1 VKTFG
6 KYLENPKR
14 LAQFSTVPRLAQP
27 LPNPV
32 LNPDTEV
39 PIEPKPE
46 PVRVTTL
53 HRNSRRKPDP
63 VVPPLDGEPETAAEP
78 SSAVERVEDA
88 NEAALTK
95 DELKEM
101 TEFIKDNKMSTAVV
115 HVYRRRPLQTAFG
128 FLGEMP
134 IDGFSVKILSDLY
147 GGGSYRLK
155 ILVNGRIK
163 RGFSLEIDPSI
174 KGQLDK
180 EQEKPAP
187 VAPVVPVIAPKD
199 DTLAIMLQLSKESAE
214 VQRQLAKESKE
225 ASDRAADRQ
234 MAMMTEMVK
243 AIATRPEAPKGPDFL
258 QIITAITPL
267 LTPVLA
273 AVLNR
278 PDQLDLVMK
287 AKELFQTEPQPEEQ
301 MLDKLLR
308 VGAPLAQ
315 QFMSRGQPQMQPA
328 PMPVQAQ
335 PEAAPGLPSTIPALP
350 PGIPVGMATESVQVA
365 MAVRGHLPSL
375 VGMASRGGAIDWIVP
390 MVENSMNDAQL
401 EHLDAILLRE
411 DWRAV
416 LFGDA
421 PEVTT
426 AYRPWFD
433 ALRDAFLQ
441 DDGQE
446 VAT

>member
-1 VKTFG
+1 M
-6 KYLENPKR
+6 
-14 LAQFSTVPRLAQP
+14 PRLDST

-32 LNPDTEV
+32 ITPETDI
-39 PIEPKPE
+39 PIDEKPPVA

-53 HRNSRRKPDP
+53 RRNSKPRNEP
-63 VVPPLDGEPETAAEP
+63 VVPPLDGEAESTPEP
-78 SSAVERVEDA
+78 SSAVERVEDQS
-88 NEAALTK
+88 EAALTK

-134 IDGFSVKILSDLY
+134 VDGFSVKILSDLY

-163 RGFSLEIDPSI
+163 RGFNLEIDPSI
-174 KGQLDK
+174 KGQLDR

-187 VAPVVPVIAPKD
+187 VAPVVPVVQPKD
-199 DTLAIMLQLSKESAE
+199 NTLELMMTMQKESAE
-214 VQRQLAKESKE
+214 VQRQLAREAKES
-225 ASDRAADRQ
+225 SDKAAERQ
-234 MAMMTEMVK
+234 MMMMTEMVK
-243 AIATRPEAPKGPDFL
+243 AISARPEQKGPGIVE
-258 QIITAITPL
+258 IITAVSPLLVPL
-267 LTPVLA
+267 LT

-278 PDQLDLVMK
+278 PDQIDLVMK
-287 AKELFQTEPQPEEQ
+287 VKELFQNDPPEKEE

-315 QFMSRGQPQMQPA
+315 QLMSRGQPQMQPA
-328 PMPVQAQ
+328 PVPVQAQ
-335 PEAAPGLPSTIPALP
+335 PEPAPGLPATIPALP
-350 PGIPVGMATESVQVA
+350 PGIPPGMAPESVQVA

-375 VGMASRGGAIDWIVP
+375 VGMAARGGAIDWIVP

-401 EHLDAILLRE
+401 DHLETILLRE

>member
-315 QFMSRGQPQMQPA
+315 QFMNRSQPQMQPA

-335 PEAAPGLPSTIPALP
+335 QEAAPGLPATIPALP
-350 PGIPVGMATESVQVA
+350 PGIPPGMRPESIQIAMEIRGYLPVLIQSAAT
-365 MAVRGHLPSL
+365 GDSL
-375 VGMASRGGAIDWIVP
+375 DGIVWIVNKKLSD
-390 MVENSMNDAQL
+390 EQAIEL
-401 EHLDAILLRE
+401 EMILDRE
-411 DWRAV
+411 DWRSV
-416 LFGDA
+416 LFNDDPA
-421 PEVTT
+421 VTT

-433 ALRDAFLQ
+433 ALRDAFLP
-441 DDGQE
+441 DEGQE